1 MLRYSRFPDGEQLF
15 DVIGVCAT
23 CTGCNVSGMIQ
34 GSGEAEKTASADSS
48 AADFGFLPHV
58 AESPFSVDHFFTAV
72 SGGLTAGTHGI
83 FCENLANRK
92 VTLFKKCENVISHS
106 HRFLKRR
113 ISAPVLR
120 IGEITS
126 E

>member
-1 MLRYSRFPDGEQLF
+1 MLRYFRSPDGERLF
-15 DVIGVCAT
+15 DVIGVYTT

-34 GSGEAEKTASADSS
+34 GSGEADSS